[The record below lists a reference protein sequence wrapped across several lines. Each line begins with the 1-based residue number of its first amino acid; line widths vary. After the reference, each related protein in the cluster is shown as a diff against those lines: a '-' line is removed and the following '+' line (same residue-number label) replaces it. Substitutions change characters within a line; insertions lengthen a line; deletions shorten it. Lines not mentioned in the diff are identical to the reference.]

1 MLFSLNAF
9 LYTNESISR
18 QSHSDKIVQL
28 HFNSK
33 RVTLSLIISFILSKI
48 INDFNYYAKLFDV
61 LLFDVH
67 HYNTLRRYL
76 NVILRM
82 FFSKIVVFYFLTV
95 LFTLYIWYYLT
106 IFCLL
111 FHPVQLTWFIGCFVS
126 MLISFSF
133 SFFASS
139 LFALLKI
146 IALRNELNGLYN
158 IVLFIKNIL

>member
-33 RVTLSLIISFILSKI
+33 RVTLFLIISFILSKI

-76 NVILRM
+76 NVILQM

-146 IALRNELNGLYN
+146 IALRKELNGLYN